1 VTTEGAADDAATPDG
16 DRGRVD
22 GPLAAD
28 PPGAVLP
35 GVVLKGVL
43 LPRTL
48 IILLELAAAVVVV
61 AGIRSASWL
70 VGPVFLA
77 LVIVITVHP
86 LAARLRDRG
95 LPGWAATTLL
105 VLLVYGVLLVL
116 AGVIVVSLARLATL
130 LPSYAPQFTD
140 LLSSIT
146 AALAEF
152 GVGTD
157 QVRAIVAALDYGRL
171 VGIVSGLLLGL
182 TSLLGNLVF
191 LLSLLLFLSI
201 EASGAGHRLALIAR
215 ERAPIAGALT
225 GFVRSTRRYMGVN
238 TVFGLLTGV
247 VDWVMLSVLG
257 VPLALLWGLLVF
269 ITNYI
274 PYLGFWIG
282 LVPPVLLALLTG
294 GWELAAVVFVLYTVV
309 NFVLTSVIQPKYV
322 GDAVGISVSLTL
334 VALVFWG
341 WVLGMIGAVLAVPL
355 TLFAKA
361 LLVDVDPRL
370 RWADAILGS
379 TKTAQRSAVTPDTAP
394 ATADRPSAEP
404 ADAAT
409 SPETDGP
416 SGSSTGSAMIDA
428 SPRE

>member
-1 VTTEGAADDAATPDG
+1 MTTAEDGGEDGAEAPA
-16 DRGRVD
+16 D
-22 GPLAAD
+22 GP
-28 PPGAVLP
+28 AVAGPP
-35 GVVLKGVL
+35 GVVLRAVV

-48 IILLELAAAVVVV
+48 IILMQLAAAVVVV

-86 LAARLRDRG
+86 LTARLRDRG

-105 VLLVYGVLLVL
+105 VLVVYGVLVVL
-116 AGVIVVSLARLATL
+116 AGVVVVSLARLATL
-130 LPSYAPQFTD
+130 LPSYTAQFND

-146 AALAEF
+146 AKLAGF
-152 GVGTD
+152 GVG
-157 QVRAIVAALDYGRL
+157 AAQLREIAGTLNYGRL
-171 VGIVSGLLLGL
+171 VGLVSGLLLGV

-201 EASGAGHRLALIAR
+201 EASGAGTRLALIAR
-215 ERAPIAGALT
+215 DRAPIAGALT
-225 GFVRSTRRYMGVN
+225 GFTRATRRYMGVN
-238 TVFGLLTGV
+238 TVFGLVTGLI
-247 VDWVMLSVLG
+247 DTVMLALLG

-274 PYLGFWIG
+274 PYIGFWIG

-294 GWELAAVVFVLYTVV
+294 GWELAAVVFALYTVV
-309 NFVLTSVIQPKYV
+309 NFVLTSIIQPKYV

-341 WVLGMIGAVLAVPL
+341 WVLGTIGAVLAVPL

-361 LLVDVDPRL
+361 LLVDVDPRV
-370 RWADAILGS
+370 RWAERDPRLDHHGPPQRGDAGRGTAGRRRPTTALG
-379 TKTAQRSAVTPDTAP
+379 P
-394 ATADRPSAEP
+394 AGRPFGIRAGVGHDEHVP
-404 ADAAT
+404 ARALT
-409 SPETDGP
+409 
-416 SGSSTGSAMIDA
+416 
-428 SPRE
+428 

>member
-1 VTTEGAADDAATPDG
+1 MTAEEGGAEADSAAPRAEERPDPVTRP
-16 DRGRVD
+16 
-22 GPLAAD
+22 
-28 PPGAVLP
+28 
-35 GVVLKGVL
+35 VV

-48 IILLELAAAVVVV
+48 VILLELAAAVVVV
-61 AGIRSASWL
+61 GGIRSASWL

-86 LAARLRDRG
+86 VHARLHARG
-95 LPGWAATTLL
+95 LPGWAATILL
-105 VLLVYGVLLVL
+105 VLVVYGVLVVL
-116 AGVIVVSLARLATL
+116 AGVVVVSLARLATL
-130 LPSYAPQFTD
+130 LPSYASQFND
-140 LLSSIT
+140 LLATIT
-146 AALAEF
+146 GELARF
-152 GVGTD
+152 GVGTA
-157 QVRAIVAALDYGRL
+157 QLREVAATFNYGRL
-171 VGIVSGLLLGL
+171 VGVVSGLLIGL

-201 EASGAGHRLALIAR
+201 EASGAGTRLALIAR

-225 GFVRSTRRYMGVN
+225 GFTRATRRYMGVN
-238 TVFGLLTGV
+238 TVFGLITGL
-247 VDWVMLSVLG
+247 VDWIMLGLLG

-274 PYLGFWIG
+274 PYIGFWIG

-294 GWELAAVVFVLYTVV
+294 GWELAAIVFALYTVV

-341 WVLGMIGAVLAVPL
+341 WVLGTIGAVLAVPL

-370 RWADAILGS
+370 RWADAVLGS
-379 TKTAQRSAVTPDTAP
+379 TTTARRNAATPE
-394 ATADRPSAEP
+394 EP
-404 ADAAT
+404 AAAG
-409 SPETDGP
+409 TDDP
-416 SGSSTGSAMIDA
+416 AAPDPGSAMMDA
-428 SPRE
+428 STPDRPRP

>member
-1 VTTEGAADDAATPDG
+1 MTTAEDGAEDG
-16 DRGRVD
+16 AEAPAD
-22 GPLAAD
+22 GP
-28 PPGAVLP
+28 AVAGPP
-35 GVVLKGVL
+35 GVVLRAVV

-48 IILLELAAAVVVV
+48 IILMQLAAAVVVV

-86 LAARLRDRG
+86 LTARLRDRG

-105 VLLVYGVLLVL
+105 VLVVYGVLVVL
-116 AGVIVVSLARLATL
+116 AGVVVVSLARLATL
-130 LPSYAPQFTD
+130 LPSYTPQFND

-146 AALAEF
+146 AKLAGF
-152 GVGTD
+152 GVG
-157 QVRAIVAALDYGRL
+157 AAQLREIAGTLNYGRL
-171 VGIVSGLLLGL
+171 VGLVSGLLLGV

-201 EASGAGHRLALIAR
+201 EASGAGTRLALIAR
-215 ERAPIAGALT
+215 HRAPIAEALT
-225 GFVRSTRRYMGVN
+225 GFTRATRRYMGVN
-238 TVFGLLTGV
+238 TVFGLVTGLI
-247 VDWVMLSVLG
+247 DTVMLALLG

-274 PYLGFWIG
+274 PYIGFWIG

-294 GWELAAVVFVLYTVV
+294 GWELAAVVFALYTLV
-309 NFVLTSVIQPKYV
+309 NFVLTSIIQPKYV

-341 WVLGMIGAVLAVPL
+341 WVLGTIGAVLAVPL

-379 TKTAQRSAVTPDTAP
+379 TTTARRSVATPDAGP
-394 ATADRPSAEP
+394 PGDDDPPPPSDRP
-404 ADAAT
+404 
-409 SPETDGP
+409 DGP
-416 SGSSTGSAMIDA
+416 SASGQASAMMNT
-428 SPRE
+428 SPREP

>member
-1 VTTEGAADDAATPDG
+1 VTAGGDVTRTDDAAPADA
-16 DRGRVD
+16 
-22 GPLAAD
+22 GP
-28 PPGAVLP
+28 P
-35 GVVLKGVL
+35 GVVLRAVV
-43 LPRTL
+43 LPRAL

-61 AGIRSASWL
+61 AGVRSASWL

-77 LVIVITVHP
+77 LVIVVTVHP

-105 VLLVYGVLLVL
+105 VLIVYGVLVVL

-130 LPSYAPQFTD
+130 LPSYAPQFND

-146 AALAEF
+146 AELARF
-152 GVGTD
+152 GVGTA
-157 QVRAIVAALDYGRL
+157 QLRELVGALDYGRL

-201 EASGAGHRLALIAR
+201 EASGAGARLALIAR
-215 ERAPIAGALT
+215 DRAPIAGALT

-238 TVFGLLTGV
+238 TVFGLLTGL
-247 VDWVMLSVLG
+247 VDTVMLGLLG

-274 PYLGFWIG
+274 PYIGFWIG

-309 NFVLTSVIQPKYV
+309 NFVLTSVVQPKYV

-341 WVLGMIGAVLAVPL
+341 WVLGTIGAVLAVPL

-361 LLVDVDPRL
+361 LLVDVDPQL

-379 TKTAQRSAVTPDTAP
+379 TTTARRSAAAPGGASDTAQPT
-394 ATADRPSAEP
+394 EP
-404 ADAAT
+404 
-409 SPETDGP
+409 DGP
-416 SGSSTGSAMIDA
+416 SASGTESAMMNA
-428 SPRE
+428 LPRE

>member
-1 VTTEGAADDAATPDG
+1 MTTAEDGAEDG
-16 DRGRVD
+16 AEAPAD
-22 GPLAAD
+22 GPPVAG
-28 PPGAVLP
+28 PP
-35 GVVLKGVL
+35 GVVLRAVV

-48 IILLELAAAVVVV
+48 IILMQLAAAVVVV

-86 LAARLRDRG
+86 LTARLRDRG

-105 VLLVYGVLLVL
+105 VLVVYGVLVVL
-116 AGVIVVSLARLATL
+116 AGVVVVSLARLATL
-130 LPSYAPQFTD
+130 LPSYTPQFND

-146 AALAEF
+146 AKLAGF
-152 GVGTD
+152 GVG
-157 QVRAIVAALDYGRL
+157 AAQLREIAGTLNYGRL
-171 VGIVSGLLLGL
+171 VGLVSGLLLGV

-201 EASGAGHRLALIAR
+201 EASGAGTRLALIAR
-215 ERAPIAGALT
+215 HRAPIAGALT
-225 GFVRSTRRYMGVN
+225 GFTRATRRYMGVN
-238 TVFGLLTGV
+238 TVFGLVTGLI
-247 VDWVMLSVLG
+247 DTVMLALLG

-274 PYLGFWIG
+274 PYIGFWIG

-294 GWELAAVVFVLYTVV
+294 GWELAAVVFALYTLV
-309 NFVLTSVIQPKYV
+309 NFVLTSIIQPKYV

-341 WVLGMIGAVLAVPL
+341 WVLGTIGAVLAVPL

-379 TKTAQRSAVTPDTAP
+379 TTTARRSVATPDAGP
-394 ATADRPSAEP
+394 PGDDDPPPPSDR
-404 ADAAT
+404 
-409 SPETDGP
+409 TDGP
-416 SGSSTGSAMIDA
+416 SASGPASAMMNT
-428 SPRE
+428 SPREP